1 MPSDLTEHFA
11 RIGLVAFDVDGTL
24 TDGRVIM
31 DGNGVDAISFHVG
44 DGLAIRLLL
53 DSGIPVA
60 FISGRRSQAALAR
73 AENFGMKHAHT
84 GVKDKPSLMRKIA
97 EEEGVELEN
106 VLFAGDDLPDLPVL
120 DIVGMPVAV
129 ADACPEVMA
138 RARFVTEHAGGTG
151 VARELAELL
160 LKSRGA
166 WDRAIARF
174 TEPPE

>member
-1 MPSDLTEHFA
+1 MPSDLDDHFA

-24 TDGRVIM
+24 TDGRILM
-31 DGNGVDAISFHVG
+31 DGNGMDSVAFHVA
-44 DGLAIRLLL
+44 DGLAIRVLLE
-53 DSGIPVA
+53 SGIPVA

-73 AENFGMKHAHT
+73 AQKIGVKHAHT
-84 GVKDKPSLMRKIA
+84 GVKDKPALLRKIA

-106 VLFAGDDLPDLPVL
+106 VLFAGDDLPDLTVL
-120 DIVGMPVAV
+120 DIVGLPVAT
-129 ADACPEVMA
+129 ADAFPEVKA

-151 VARELAELL
+151 VARELAERL

-174 TEPPE
+174 TEPPA